1 MITKEQVMPL
11 FLNACPSFAPDWE
24 KYRASNPDEGLLYI
38 DVSELAHHMV
48 DLIKSKQTS
57 EFPAVFDVIER
68 LHIDG
73 DDYVKEVATIG
84 VLESLQNVASNNG
97 VDPEAFVP
105 WLGIESRR
113 WWRQLN
119 DFWQAKIPYV
129 GATINDG

>member
-11 FLNACPSFAPDWE
+11 FLAACPSFLPAWE
-24 KYRASNPDEGLLYI
+24 EYRASNPDEGLLYI
-38 DVSELAHHMV
+38 DMGELAHHMV
-48 DLIKSKQTS
+48 DLIKSNQTS

-68 LHIDG
+68 LHIEG
-73 DDYVKEVATIG
+73 DHYVKEAATIG
-84 VLESLQNVASNNG
+84 ILESLQNVASNNG

-105 WLGIESRR
+105 WLGTESRR
-113 WWRQLN
+113 WWRQLI

>member
-11 FLNACPSFAPDWE
+11 FLSACPSFAPDWE

-38 DVSELAHHMV
+38 DVSELAYHIV
-48 DLIKSKQTS
+48 ALIKSKQTS
-57 EFPAVFDVIER
+57 EFSAVFDVIEC
-68 LHIDG
+68 LHVEG
-73 DDYVKEVATIG
+73 DDYVREVATIG
-84 VLESLQNVASNNG
+84 VLESLQNVASNDG

-129 GATINDG
+129 GATINNG

>member
-1 MITKEQVMPL
+1 MPL
-11 FLNACPSFAPDWE
+11 FLKACPSFAPDWE
-24 KYRASNPDEGLLYI
+24 QYRAANPDEGLLYI

-48 DLIKSKQTS
+48 ALIKSNQTS
-57 EFPAVFDVIER
+57 EFSAVFDVIER
-68 LHIDG
+68 LHIEG
-73 DDYVKEVATIG
+73 DDYVKEAATIG
-84 VLESLQNVASNNG
+84 VLESLQNIASNNG

-105 WLGIESRR
+105 WLGLESRR

>member
-1 MITKEQVMPL
+1 M
-11 FLNACPSFAPDWE
+11 
-24 KYRASNPDEGLLYI
+24 
-38 DVSELAHHMV
+38 SELAHHMV

-57 EFPAVFDVIER
+57 KFPPVFDVIER
-68 LHIDG
+68 LHIEG
-73 DDYVKEVATIG
+73 DDYVKEAATIG
-84 VLESLQNVASNNG
+84 ILESLQNVASNNG